1 MIATGSVIS
10 QRYEILDLISGG
22 GMAEVFRARR
32 IEEQIRASQY
42 VREAQAQMR
51 AERRIDD
58 GALRA
63 GNASR

>member
-32 IEEQIRASQY
+32 IEDGEVIALKILRQQYASDADFIT
-42 VREAQAQMR
+42 RF
-51 AERRIDD
+51 ER
-58 GALRA
+58 
-63 GNASR
+63 